1 MRVRLLKNAYSETI
15 TSYVLSGNRR
25 DEIRKQY
32 KAIRVVN
39 PQVILSTPILDTL
52 IDERSKFEHK
62 LVEKTT
68 ANVPANQ
75 HITFVPEVAD
85 LEEEEIYEEEDDI
98 DVPKNDSYLK
108 FCHESSPAD
117 APEQ

>member
-1 MRVRLLKNAYSETI
+1 M
-15 TSYVLSGNRR
+15 
-25 DEIRKQY
+25 
-32 KAIRVVN
+32 N

-68 ANVPANQ
+68 ANTSANQ
-75 HITFVPEVAD
+75 HITFGPKVAD
-85 LEEEEIYEEEDDI
+85 LEEDEIYEEDDEI

-108 FCHESSPAD
+108 FCHESSLED
-117 APEQ
+117 APEL